1 MTVRELILTHKFS
14 NPLIYIQSRGGTMT
28 YDNNKEIWKL
38 LERYGDIQVKWQL
51 KYSATGYKKIWNVA
65 PVGRRIVQTGGRRII
80 QPPAG
85 RRIIG

>member
-38 LERYGDIQVKWQL
+38 LERYGDIQVKSWR
-51 KYSATGYKKIWNVA
+51 NVNDN
-65 PVGRRIVQTGGRRII
+65 II
-80 QPPAG
+80 
-85 RRIIG
+85 IELM